1 MTIGNKLI
9 LSALGAVLI
18 TTLTGLILQ
27 RSVIRKQGI
36 ELNFAQMRA
45 AVVEAENV
53 RESMSQLREAKA
65 FDQGHIDAELKS
77 ASDFRKTA
85 AYNTVPVV
93 AAWRAIQ
100 RVADQEN
107 FEFRVPKVQPR
118 NPKNQPTDKEREI
131 LNFLESSNAAE
142 FTEVSEQSN
151 ELIYARPIRLTRDC
165 LICHGNPASSLAG
178 NGRDPLGFPMENWN
192 AGEVHGAFI
201 LKAKL
206 DRVDKV
212 VQAGMLQTMMWTI
225 PLAIAIGLA
234 FLWFCRREVISPLK
248 ALIYNIQGASQSTT
262 LASQEI
268 SAAGC
273 NLASG
278 ASEQAASTQQ
288 TTASLQDLAA
298 VALQS
303 STSAGRA
310 RHLASEAQAA
320 ANNGVADMDRALAE
334 LEAIERSSRSVANVI
349 KQVDEIAFQT
359 NLLSLNASVEA
370 ARAGEAGLGFAVV
383 ADEVRR
389 LALRA
394 AEAAKNTTEMITR
407 SIEDSRR
414 GVELSRK
421 VRGSLDEILASGT
434 NVNLAVD
441 EIALAAHRQQ
451 EGISQINSAMREI
464 ATVTQS
470 MAAQAE
476 ESSASSTMLS
486 SQAETLDQA
495 IEELSVLVG

>member
-1 MTIGNKLI
+1 MTLGKKII
-9 LSALGAVLI
+9 LSALGAVLV
-18 TTLTGLILQ
+18 TTLAGLALQ

-65 FDQGHIDAELKS
+65 FDQAHIDAELKS
-77 ASDFRKTA
+77 ASDFRKTS

-93 AAWRAIQ
+93 AAWRAIE
-100 RVADQEN
+100 RVAKQED
-107 FEFRVPKVQPR
+107 FEFRVPKMQPR
-118 NPKNQPTDKEREI
+118 NPKNQPSEKEREI

-142 FTEVSEQSN
+142 FTEVSEASN
-151 ELIYARPIRLTRDC
+151 ELIYARPIRLTQDC
-165 LICHGNPASSLAG
+165 LVCHGNPASSLAG

-212 VQAGMLQTMMWTI
+212 VQAGMLQTLIWTI
-225 PLAIAIGLA
+225 PLTIVIGLA
-234 FLWFCRREVISPLK
+234 FLWFCRREIIAPLK
-248 ALIYNIQGASQSTT
+248 LLIHDIQGASQSTT
-262 LASQEI
+262 LASHEI

-278 ASEQAASTQQ
+278 ASEQAASTEQ
-288 TTASLQDLAA
+288 TTASLQELAQ
-298 VALQS
+298 VAIQS

-310 RHLASEAQAA
+310 KHLAGEAQAA
-320 ANNGVADMDRALAE
+320 ANASAIDMDRALTE
-334 LEAIERSSRSVANVI
+334 LEAIEESSKNVVKVI

-407 SIEDSRR
+407 SIEDSKR

-421 VRGSLDEILASGT
+421 VRGSLDDILASGK
-434 NVNLAVD
+434 NVSLAVD
-441 EIALAAHRQQ
+441 EIAIASTRQQ

-476 ESSASSTMLS
+476 ESSASSSMLS